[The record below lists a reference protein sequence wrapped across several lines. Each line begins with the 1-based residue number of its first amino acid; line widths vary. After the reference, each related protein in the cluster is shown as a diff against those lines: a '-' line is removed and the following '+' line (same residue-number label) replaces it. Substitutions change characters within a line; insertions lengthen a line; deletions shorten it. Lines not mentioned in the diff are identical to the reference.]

1 MERAE
6 ENRTGGITTCENKHI
21 VKKAAKCA
29 PEKRRHHG
37 DPEVVV
43 ARAPY
48 FMAVAEHVGY
58 QSRAFPSLAH
68 IPHLQFPSR
77 SLKGKLKSLPKSL
90 ARLIA

>member
-6 ENRTGGITTCENKHI
+6 ETKTGGITTCEDKHI
-21 VKKAAKCA
+21 VKKPAKCA
-29 PEKRRHHG
+29 PEERRHHG

-48 FMAVAEHVGY
+48 FMAVAEHVAY
-58 QSRAFPSLAH
+58 QSRAFSSLAH
-68 IPHLQFPSR
+68 IPLLQFQPR
-77 SLKGKLKSLPKSL
+77 SLKEKLKSLPKSL